1 MNIIYF
7 DKRTQIGDSQTWGLY
22 ILDIMA
28 GFAFCQGR
36 LYFTEKPK
44 RFNKLMFEPLKFSVK
59 IIELIFWYPNRQMLM
74 QVSPVQTGLYA
85 E

>member
-7 DKRTQIGDSQTWGLY
+7 DKCTQIGDSQTWGLY

-44 RFNKLMFEPLKFSVK
+44 RLNKLMFEPHS
-59 IIELIFWYPNRQMLM
+59 
-74 QVSPVQTGLYA
+74 
-85 E
+85 